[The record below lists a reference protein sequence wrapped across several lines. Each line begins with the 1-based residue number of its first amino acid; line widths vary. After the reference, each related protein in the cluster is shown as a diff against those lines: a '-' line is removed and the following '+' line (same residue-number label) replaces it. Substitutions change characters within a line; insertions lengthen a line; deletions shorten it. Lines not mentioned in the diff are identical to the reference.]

1 MPCRL
6 KKRCYTC
13 GRNLVPHP
21 LVDPGNSPHRHEA
34 RTTAHPT
41 RPRHRMVALA
51 ACPPGRGAT
60 RPPQKQNATVML
72 ASGLKVAVRNV
83 CLGGIGSLSRHGKIA
98 SGFLEQGHS
107 PEAERGEW
115 FDLSDFRAG
124 ASDR

>member
-51 ACPPGRGAT
+51 ACTPGRGAT

-72 ASGLKVAVRNV
+72 RCEPNQCIEMCGQIMIQTLR
-83 CLGGIGSLSRHGKIA
+83 LREYGSWRMSFG
-98 SGFLEQGHS
+98 
-107 PEAERGEW
+107 
-115 FDLSDFRAG
+115 
-124 ASDR
+124 

>member
-72 ASGLKVAVRNV
+72 EPIREVVESGESDVIL
-83 CLGGIGSLSRHGKIA
+83 LGALIRERSAPCGSPSTGVLH
-98 SGFLEQGHS
+98 
-107 PEAERGEW
+107 RG
-115 FDLSDFRAG
+115 SA
-124 ASDR
+124 

>member
-72 ASGLKVAVRNV
+72 GCDLAQIDATCARAVKKPVPVRLVENAPCHEIV
-83 CLGGIGSLSRHGKIA
+83 I
-98 SGFLEQGHS
+98 QG
-107 PEAERGEW
+107 AE
-115 FDLSDFRAG
+115 
-124 ASDR
+124 